1 MLLGL
6 VEDFTTTVTLDTE
19 LTAVPDSGMY
29 FNSGVH
35 QSITIDNLLHFL
47 PNVDFTFGTYA
58 GGTTYGKFE
67 DSRIKTDIVTD
78 SGIIYQ
84 SISDANVG
92 NTPASS
98 PTKWVA
104 TNIDSLRLKMFIF
117 SVQDRVLADLKLTKR
132 LVDQQYLYNV
142 GDVINDTAIALSGDF
157 SGIALEFKGSDYVDI
172 KINEIALQAPTGS
185 PVSLFVVNQGQL
197 IDTITLNPTA
207 DGRLTF
213 EAQTNKIL
221 SGQKGR
227 WVLAFPSQDVFNN
240 SSYVDPLKFDGF
252 VAYTVNGTGAS
263 AQAAEYNINTI
274 GNGLNLNISAY
285 TNTSQYVTDNLQYF
299 GNYFQAMFELTALQM
314 YLQNANNRSNR
325 QERIQMSTPLL
336 EVEVMDL
343 QRATIAA
350 KVKRER
356 KQAVKQLEKTFDREL
371 SDNDNFE
378 ITINSV

>member
-1 MLLGL
+1 MTATSIGI
-6 VEDFTTTVTLDTE
+6 TV
-19 LTAVPDSGMY
+19 
-29 FNSGVH
+29 
-35 QSITIDNLLHFL
+35 
-47 PNVDFTFGTYA
+47 
-58 GGTTYGKFE
+58 
-67 DSRIKTDIVTD
+67 
-78 SGIIYQ
+78 
-84 SISDANVG
+84 
-92 NTPASS
+92 
-98 PTKWVA
+98 
-104 TNIDSLRLKMFIF
+104 
-117 SVQDRVLADLKLTKR
+117 RVLADLKLTKR
-132 LVDQQYLYNV
+132 LVDQQYIYSV